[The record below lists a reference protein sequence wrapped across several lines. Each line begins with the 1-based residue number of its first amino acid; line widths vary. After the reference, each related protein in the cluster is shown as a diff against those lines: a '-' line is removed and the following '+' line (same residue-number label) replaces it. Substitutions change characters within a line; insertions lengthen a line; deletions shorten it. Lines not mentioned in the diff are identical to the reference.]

1 MAALGAACAAPRRI
15 DAVAPPAAERRSE
28 RADNGSTGADAAP
41 TIPPIRPLM
50 SFTPGPVPLDALPPP
65 TAADAAYLERAQQQ
79 LQASYQY
86 TGLSDVQI
94 AQQKNAEALL
104 VAGYGQR
111 AHAALVQ
118 LNAQLKNGTKP
129 YAVRRG
135 DNLWI
140 ISGRP
145 EVYGNPWLWPLIW
158 QNNLQVIPDPN
169 RLPPGQTLKI
179 RPNPTIQDVVNAVNY
194 AREQIKSSDTR
205 IGEVREQPA
214 P

>member
-1 MAALGAACAAPRRI
+1 
-15 DAVAPPAAERRSE
+15 
-28 RADNGSTGADAAP
+28 
-41 TIPPIRPLM
+41 
-50 SFTPGPVPLDALPPP
+50 
-65 TAADAAYLERAQQQ
+65 
-79 LQASYQY
+79 
-86 TGLSDVQI
+86 VQI